1 MTNLSPNY
9 KNKKLITPENS
20 LLFIPILI
28 GILILTSLLTFAYR
42 PLVKKLSKEESQ
54 IKLLEEKISYIPVY
68 KKFINE
74 LSIRKNNAKRQQE
87 RLINLISDPEELN
100 TILTE
105 IDRICEKNEIE
116 IMKIEPKP
124 IIKYSSLGLKDSDR
138 SASKDP
144 FLIPS
149 IEKHIFNIT
158 LKGDFN
164 SLLRF
169 LKEIELLQTI
179 AITDEIQIKSSS
191 SRLNKDKIDLTMS
204 FSLTTYARII
214 KYKAKI

>member
-105 IDRICEKNEIE
+105 IDRICEKN
-116 IMKIEPKP
+116 
-124 IIKYSSLGLKDSDR
+124 
-138 SASKDP
+138 
-144 FLIPS
+144 
-149 IEKHIFNIT
+149 
-158 LKGDFN
+158 
-164 SLLRF
+164 
-169 LKEIELLQTI
+169 
-179 AITDEIQIKSSS
+179 
-191 SRLNKDKIDLTMS
+191 
-204 FSLTTYARII
+204 
-214 KYKAKI
+214 